1 MVRPGPFAYAGSPKA
16 HMVDNLSIAISH
28 ILLALML
35 WRLYHSATLD
45 HDQGQEKRGFLKYK
59 SKPIGD
65 GNTPGA

>member
-1 MVRPGPFAYAGSPKA
+1 
-16 HMVDNLSIAISH
+16 MVDNLSIAISH

-65 GNTPGA
+65 EDTPGA